1 MRSQSDPCMMSIFGT
16 RPTQL
21 LSHEPARRPRMAD
34 VNVSLDSSDLPVI
47 IEALEFRNAA
57 LRRTASEK
65 REIEQRPL
73 VEQIKLLINTFKS
86 IQS

>member
-1 MRSQSDPCMMSIFGT
+1 
-16 RPTQL
+16 
-21 LSHEPARRPRMAD
+21 MAD
-34 VNVSLDSSDLPVI
+34 VNVSLDSSDIPVI
-47 IEALEFRNAA
+47 IEALEFRHAA

-73 VEQIKLLINTFKS
+73 VQQIKLLINTFKS